1 MRSTLFTLI
10 LAAAPFAFAAE
21 TLYEKPNKDLI
32 EIINAPPPPTLSVS
46 PTHNYAII
54 LESVRH
60 PSIEELAQ
68 PMLRLAGTR
77 IDINTNGPHL
87 LPHTVKFTLLKLSD
101 GTQMEVSLPQVKER
115 KLSAPLWAPD
125 GKTFAFTNTTSHSID
140 LWIGST
146 ATGKTHQVSGVRIN
160 GVINDA
166 EGGGGRGAGG
176 GRGGGAHPFQ
186 WMGDNKTLMAR
197 LVPAGRAAPPA
208 EGTVP
213 KGPHVQESLG
223 HAGPVPTYED
233 MLTNPHDE
241 DLFDYYATAQ
251 LAYVDTVTGKVTT
264 FGKPGIFTGVH
275 PSPDGKNFL
284 VSRLRHPYD
293 YLHPFAQFSTDV
305 EVWDGSAKKL
315 YTVANKAGAMR
326 VPIGGV
332 ATGPRDYQW
341 LPTENASLVW
351 VEAMDGGNPKEKV
364 PNRDRIVKYSAPF
377 KGEPVEVFKT
387 EQRFQGI
394 QPLEKGG
401 LALVE
406 DFERMKR
413 WVRTY
418 EIDLSK
424 GSDQK
429 AKLIFERNNQDHYKD
444 PGTPMMRTM
453 TNGRRVARQDGD
465 SIYLNSIGATPDG
478 DRPFV
483 DRYNLQTGQKERLFQ
498 STADHYE
505 VPEAVLDDAGT
516 KILTRRESPTEYPN
530 YFIRTGADLKQI
542 THFKDPVPQLGSIKK
557 QLVKYKRA
565 DGVPLSFTL
574 YLPPNYQQGT
584 KLPTFVWAYPYEFND
599 ADTAGQVTGST
610 NRFPELSPHL
620 LMVLRG
626 YAVLENAGMPVIGNP
641 ETVNNTYLD
650 QIVMDAKAAIDTAV
664 GMGVTDR
671 EKVGVGGHSYGAFM
685 TANLLAH
692 SELFHAGVAE
702 SGAYNRTLTPFGFQ
716 SEQRTIWQAP
726 DVYIKMSPF
735 MSADKIKT
743 PILLV
748 HGEADDNTGTFPI
761 NSERLYAAVRGNG
774 GTVRLVFL
782 PLEAHGYAARETI
795 ETVLN
800 EELTW
805 LDKYLKGVGPENT
818 TSPGVQPQQ

>member
-1 MRSTLFTLI
+1 MRYALI
-10 LAAAPFAFAAE
+10 PLVLTLAAAPSIPAAD
-21 TLYEKPNKDLI
+21 TLYEKPGKDLV
-32 EIINAPPPPTLSVS
+32 EILNAPPPPTLSVS
-46 PTHNYAII
+46 PSHDYAII

-77 IDINTNGPHL
+77 IDVNSNGPHL
-87 LPHTVKFTLLKLSD
+87 LPHNVKYTVIRLSDGAQTPVDMPANLKLS
-101 GTQMEVSLPQVKER
+101 T
-115 KLSAPLWAPD
+115 PLWSPD
-125 GKTFAFTNTTSHSID
+125 GKSFAFTNTTAKSID
-140 LWIGST
+140 LWVGTT
-146 ATGKTHQVSGVRIN
+146 ATGKAHQISGVRIN
-160 GVINDA
+160 GVINDS
-166 EGGGGRGAGG
+166 EGGGRGAGG

-186 WMGDNKTLMAR
+186 WMGDHKTLLAR
-197 LVPAGRAAPPA
+197 LVPSGRGPAPA
-208 EGTVP
+208 EPTVP

-251 LAYVDTVTGKVTT
+251 LASIDTVTGKVTP
-264 FGKPGIFTGVH
+264 FGKPAIYTEIH

-284 VSRLRHPYD
+284 VSRIHRPYD
-293 YLHPFAQFSTDV
+293 YLHPFSQFPTDV
-305 EVWDGSAKKL
+305 EVWDSTAKKL
-315 YTVANKAGAMR
+315 YTVANKPLAAR
-326 VPIGGV
+326 VAIGGI
-332 ATGPRDYQW
+332 ATGPRSYQW

-364 PNRDRIVKYSAPF
+364 PHRDRIVKYSAPF

-418 EIDLSK
+418 EIDLNK
-424 GSDQK
+424 TSDQK
-429 AKLIFERNNQDHYKD
+429 PKLLFERNNQDRYKD
-444 PGTPMMRTM
+444 PGTPMMRTLA
-453 TNGRRVARQDGD
+453 NGRRAARQDGD
-465 SIYLNSIGATPDG
+465 SIYLTSIGATPDG

-483 DRYNLQTGQKERLFQ
+483 DRYNLETGKKERLFQ
-498 STADHYE
+498 STADYYE

-530 YFIRTGADLKQI
+530 YFIRTGGELKPL
-542 THFKDPVPQLGSIKK
+542 THFKDPLPQLGSIQKK
-557 QLVKYKRA
+557 LVKYTRE

-574 YLPPNYQQGT
+574 YLPPNYKEGT
-584 KLPTFVWAYPYEFND
+584 KLPTFVWAYPYEYND

-610 NRFPELSPHL
+610 KRFPELSPHL

-626 YAVLENAGMPVIGNP
+626 YAVLENAGMPVIGDP
-641 ETVNNTYLD
+641 ETVNNTYLE
-650 QIVMDAKAAIDTAV
+650 QIVMDAKAAIDAAV
-664 GMGVTDR
+664 KLSVTDR

-692 SELFHAGVAE
+692 SNLFHAGIAE

-716 SEQRTIWQAP
+716 SEQRTLWQVP
-726 DVYIKMSPF
+726 DVYLKMSPF

-800 EELTW
+800 EEVTW
-805 LDKYLKGVGPENT
+805 LDKYLKGVGGEGT
-818 TSPGVQPQQ
+818 TSGGGQK

>member
-1 MRSTLFTLI
+1 MRSTLFILI
-10 LAAAPFAFAAE
+10 LAAAPSAFAAE
-21 TLYEKPNKDLI
+21 TLYEKPNKDLV

-46 PTHNYAII
+46 PTHDYAII

-101 GTQMEVSLPQVKER
+101 GTQMEVSLPQVNER

-125 GKTFAFTNTTSHSID
+125 GKTFAFTNTTNHSID
-140 LWIGST
+140 LWIGNT

-208 EGTVP
+208 EATVP

-284 VSRLRHPYD
+284 VSRLHHPYD
-293 YLHPFAQFSTDV
+293 YLHPFAQFPADV

-315 YTVANKAGAMR
+315 YTLANKAGAMR

-418 EIDLSK
+418 EIDLNK

-429 AKLIFERNNQDHYKD
+429 AKLIFERNNQDRYKD

-465 SIYLNSIGATPDG
+465 SIYLTSIGATPDG

-498 STADHYE
+498 STADYYE

-584 KLPTFVWAYPYEFND
+584 KLPTFVWAYPYEYND

-818 TSPGVQPQQ
+818 TSTGVQPQQ